1 MNYTEFLQDA
11 HDSVSVALE
20 TEQVPDFLVELKKRK
35 LATLPDAKV
44 TITNAAEAV
53 TTIVSNVQHNKYLF
67 SILITAAM
75 KKSLSPAQDI
85 RIAQDLLPGG
95 YSNRSL
101 DQTQVTPFLK
111 RHGYTSCAASGLES
125 GRNFERPLA
134 WDLKFPCNPRGAG
147 NREAFLQLIDLIE
160 KHHDVADLVVK
171 SLLFIDAEGRG
182 NEPTLLVP
190 PLESNIERI
199 MSVLERH
206 FKESSGQGKSR
217 LPVLALYALYEQLLP
232 ELSRYNNSVLQPL
245 QNHTTADLRSGSIG
259 DVQVDRD
266 GKPFEGIEVK
276 SELPITPDMLR
287 ELKRKL
293 ESLSVNRYY
302 VLTTYPGSY
311 KPEDEE
317 FLVELSKEILDTT
330 GCQVIVNGLN
340 RSIRYYLRL
349 LNDPSKVLGR
359 YSLLLVEDESVRPD
373 LIAKWNEIME
383 QEYPNFRD
391 ET

>member
-1 MNYTEFLQDA
+1 MNYTEFLQEA
-11 HDSVSVALE
+11 HETVSVALE
-20 TEQVPDFLVELKKRK
+20 MEHVPDFLIELKKRK
-35 LATLPDAKV
+35 LGTLPNAKV
-44 TITNAAEAV
+44 AITNAAEAV
-53 TTIVSNVQHNKYLF
+53 TTIVSNVQQNKYLF

-75 KKSLSPAQDI
+75 KKSLSPSQDI

-134 WDLKFPCNPRGAG
+134 WDLQFPCNPRGAG
-147 NREAFLQLIDLIE
+147 NREAFLLLIDLIQ

-171 SLLFIDAEGRG
+171 SLLYVDAEGRG
-182 NEPTLLVP
+182 NEPTLVVP
-190 PLESNIERI
+190 PLESNIDRI
-199 MSVLERH
+199 MLVLERH

-217 LPVLALYALYEQLLP
+217 LPVLALYALYEQLVP
-232 ELSRYNNSVLQPL
+232 ELSRFNNSVLQPL

-259 DVQVDRD
+259 DVQLDRD

-302 VLTTYPGSY
+302 VLTTYPGSF

-317 FLVELSKEILDTT
+317 FLVELCREILDST

-373 LIAKWNEIME
+373 LIAKWNDILE
-383 QEYPNFRD
+383 QEYPNFSVQ
-391 ET
+391 T